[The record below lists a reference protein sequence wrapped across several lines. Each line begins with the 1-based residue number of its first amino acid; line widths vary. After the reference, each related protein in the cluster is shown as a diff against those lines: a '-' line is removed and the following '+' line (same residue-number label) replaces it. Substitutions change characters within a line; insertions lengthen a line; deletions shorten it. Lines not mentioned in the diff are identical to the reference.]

1 MALFLEIDGWSG
13 GWVESEALLPFL
25 CRVTHSRDFE
35 VVIPGKRD
43 RLAGETEVDLP
54 APLTTVVFLALAVDP
69 PAPATVDPL
78 IRIVG
83 PALATAEP
91 LLF

>member
-1 MALFLEIDGWSG
+1 MGRKRSPTSI
-13 GWVESEALLPFL
+13 P
-25 CRVTHSRDFE
+25 RVTHSRDFE

-54 APLTTVVFLALAVDP
+54 APLTTVVEEPALAVDP
-69 PAPATVDPL
+69 PAPATVDL
-78 IRIVG
+78 V

>member
-1 MALFLEIDGWSG
+1 MGAPYYI
-13 GWVESEALLPFL
+13 
-25 CRVTHSRDFE
+25 
-35 VVIPGKRD
+35 I
-43 RLAGETEVDLP
+43 LAGETEVDLP
-54 APLTTVVFLALAVDP
+54 APLTTVGEEPALAVDP

-78 IRIVG
+78 RIVG

>member
-1 MALFLEIDGWSG
+1 MG
-13 GWVESEALLPFL
+13 
-25 CRVTHSRDFE
+25 
-35 VVIPGKRD
+35 D

-78 IRIVG
+78 MANSRASTSNSRAPTILMG
-83 PALATAEP
+83 FQAQ
-91 LLF
+91 